1 MAIQAGTAAQTSWA
15 EHAAQRLASAG
26 YRRGGARKA
35 VIDLL
40 ARQPCA
46 LSAFEVEEAMRGGER
61 PTSRASVYRILD
73 ELEQLKLVSRV
84 EVRQGT
90 VRYEAAH
97 PGGDHHHHHL
107 VCDECGAVEPF
118 EDDELE
124 RTIDRVSGRVAFQVA
139 EHDVVLHGFCGDCRA

>member
-1 MAIQAGTAAQTSWA
+1 MATHAGTGSGTDWAQFA
-15 EHAAQRLASAG
+15 VERLAGAG
-26 YRRGGARKA
+26 FRRGGARQA

-40 ARQPCA
+40 ARQRCA
-46 LSAFEVEEAMRGGER
+46 LSAFEVEDAMRGGER

-73 ELEQLKLVSRV
+73 ELERLKLVARV

-90 VRYEAAH
+90 VRYEAVH
-97 PGGDHHHHHL
+97 PDGDHHHHHL

-124 RTIDRVSGRVAFQVA
+124 RTIGRVAGRVAFDVA